1 MKRVVRGAIF
11 AAISFPLAACSDMD
25 DSWLGGKR
33 ANLTAQYPVVDVNFE
48 RIDLIAALA
57 GDAAETR
64 RIRAEAARAQPVQSR
79 ETTFP
84 TGSSEVRVASIE
96 LSMAYQAFYART
108 GALPEASRRLER
120 NRIQDQVFSSSQL
133 ACAVFKRNLRIQES
147 RVGFLSGAAT
157 TVLGGLGAIF
167 TSANTARALA
177 GSAGITSGLGA
188 EFRQAHFANLATEVI
203 TAGIDA
209 KRASIYD
216 QIDTRRHHS
225 ANGALSAYSM
235 ENAIHDTIRYH
246 AACSVDAGFEAAKE
260 AIQLTRNPGLNELDT
275 VVDRVNALRNRLR
288 NPQLPAEQS
297 SVGGSIFGGTS
308 ALAMGAT
315 TSEMPMEMLAGYRN
329 LVREQTRQIYRAIE
343 DRLDD
348 YKALAAYKGDK
359 LSNLRTEL
367 SQVTEK
373 LTAACTVLRGAAD
386 RLLSLDVKNDHTAK
400 IALRIAQLEGDAA
413 KTAVDQ
419 QLRELRWAA
428 DTALLQPI
436 RQAQET
442 WDIHAS
448 RLRAE
453 IAATP
458 EAERLAE
465 VAKEAKALNDQI
477 DALTKKI
484 EPPANKSTDTTPA
497 SNATSDSGR
506 TAPNSSQ
513 GSATSQ
519 PATQG
524 SGASQPATTATAPAP
539 APAADDRCKPDGILG
554 ELIVKDKPAT

>member
-64 RIRAEAARAQPVQSR
+64 RIRAEAARAQPAQSR

-108 GALPEASRRLER
+108 AALPETAGRQER

-133 ACAVFKRNLRIQES
+133 ACAIFKRNLRIQES

-157 TVLGGLGAIF
+157 TVLGGLGAMF

-216 QIDTRRHHS
+216 QIDTRRHHT
-225 ANGALSAYSM
+225 ANGTLSAYSM

-246 AACSVDAGFEAAKE
+246 AACSVDAGFEAAKD
-260 AIQLTRNPGLNELDT
+260 AIQLTRNPGLNELGN
-275 VVDRVNALRNRLR
+275 VIDRVNSLRNRLR
-288 NPQLPAEQS
+288 NPDSADEPPS
-297 SVGGSIFGGTS
+297 GVGGASLRPGSSGSAELGFHIGDLPLQTLSAFRQQ
-308 ALAMGAT
+308 ALA
-315 TSEMPMEMLAGYRN
+315 
-329 LVREQTRQIYRAIE
+329 QTQRLYRAVE
-343 DRLDD
+343 GRLDDLNLLDD
-348 YKALAAYKGDK
+348 YKADSGQMTLAGQLAPLAGAIANACTRMRVLADEMLAIDKTKGFSVDIAARKAQLDGNTANYAVDDK
-359 LSNLRTEL
+359 LRILNWQADAEIIQNAIKAQSLWDIRATRLRGEL
-367 SQVTEK
+367 LKAPDARRAAAAAAEATAMNNKIGELLDPI
-373 LTAACTVLRGAAD
+373 LTAAGKQLASVVDDSACVVGED
-386 RLLSLDVKNDHTAK
+386 SSLGKLVART
-400 IALRIAQLEGDAA
+400 IAL
-413 KTAVDQ
+413 
-419 QLRELRWAA
+419 
-428 DTALLQPI
+428 
-436 RQAQET
+436 
-442 WDIHAS
+442 
-448 RLRAE
+448 
-453 IAATP
+453 
-458 EAERLAE
+458 
-465 VAKEAKALNDQI
+465 
-477 DALTKKI
+477 
-484 EPPANKSTDTTPA
+484 PA
-497 SNATSDSGR
+497 
-506 TAPNSSQ
+506 
-513 GSATSQ
+513 
-519 PATQG
+519 
-524 SGASQPATTATAPAP
+524 
-539 APAADDRCKPDGILG
+539 APAAPP
-554 ELIVKDKPAT
+554 PALVIEEPAPPPPPPVR

>member
-1 MKRVVRGAIF
+1 
-11 AAISFPLAACSDMD
+11 MD

-64 RIRAEAARAQPVQSR
+64 RIRTEAARTQAPPVR
-79 ETTFP
+79 DTTFP
-84 TGSSEVRVASIE
+84 AGSSEVRVASIE

-108 GALPEASRRLER
+108 AALPEATRRLER

-246 AACSVDAGFEAAKE
+246 AACSVDTGFEAAKE

-275 VVDRVNALRNRLR
+275 VVDRVNALRHRLR
-288 NPQLPAEQS
+288 NPESPDERPSGASGASLRPNSPGGAETEFGIGDLPLQTLSAFRQQGLAQTHRLYRTIE
-297 SVGGSIFGGTS
+297 GRLDEFGKLDAYKDTAGQT
-308 ALAMGAT
+308 ALAGK
-315 TSEMPMEMLAGYRN
+315 LAP
-329 LVREQTRQIYRAIE
+329 
-343 DRLDD
+343 
-348 YKALAAYKGDK
+348 LAKSLAD
-359 LSNLRTEL
+359 
-367 SQVTEK
+367 
-373 LTAACTVLRGAAD
+373 ACTRMRTLAD
-386 RLLSLDVKNDHTAK
+386 ELLGIDKTKSYSNDIAAK
-400 IALRIAQLEGDAA
+400 IAQLDGDPTKIAVDGDLRKLHWSADAEVIQGTVKAQSLWDVRAARLRSELLKTPDTGRPDAA
-413 KTAVDQ
+413 
-419 QLRELRWAA
+419 AA
-428 DTALLQPI
+428 
-436 RQAQET
+436 
-442 WDIHAS
+442 
-448 RLRAE
+448 
-453 IAATP
+453 
-458 EAERLAE
+458 
-465 VAKEAKALNDQI
+465 EAKSLSDEVGVLLTPLLTGGKQLATISNDVACAPDDQSALG
-477 DALTKKI
+477 K
-484 EPPANKSTDTTPA
+484 
-497 SNATSDSGR
+497 
-506 TAPNSSQ
+506 
-513 GSATSQ
+513 
-519 PATQG
+519 
-524 SGASQPATTATAPAP
+524 
-539 APAADDRCKPDGILG
+539 
-554 ELIVKDKPAT
+554 LIVKATPVPAPPPVPVIQAPLPQPAPQPSQGG

>member
-64 RIRAEAARAQPVQSR
+64 RIRAEAARAQPAQSR

-108 GALPEASRRLER
+108 AALPEATRRLER

-209 KRASIYD
+209 KRGSIYD
-216 QIDTRRHHS
+216 QIDTRRHHA

-260 AIQLTRNPGLNELDT
+260 AIQLTRNPGLNELDN
-275 VVDRVNALRNRLR
+275 VVDRVNALRHRLR
-288 NPQLPAEQS
+288 NPESPDERASGASGSSLRPSSSGGAEPEFGIGDLPLQ
-297 SVGGSIFGGTS
+297 TLS
-308 ALAMGAT
+308 AFRQQGLAQT
-315 TSEMPMEMLAGYRN
+315 QRLYR
-329 LVREQTRQIYRAIE
+329 TIE
-343 DRLDD
+343 GRLDDLSLLDD
-348 YKALAAYKGDK
+348 YKDASGQTKLAGELAPLAGALATTCTRMRALADAMLAIDKTKGFSSDIAAQMAK
-359 LSNLRTEL
+359 LDGNAANYAVDDTLRKLNWQADAEVIQNAIKAQSLWDIRAARMRSEL
-367 SQVTEK
+367 LKAPDTGRAK
-373 LTAACTVLRGAAD
+373 AAAD
-386 RLLSLDVKNDHTAK
+386 EAQAMNGEIGKLLETILPDDKKDLTK
-400 IALRIAQLEGDAA
+400 ITDDSACKAGEGSTLG
-413 KTAVDQ
+413 K
-419 QLRELRWAA
+419 
-428 DTALLQPI
+428 LL
-436 RQAQET
+436 
-442 WDIHAS
+442 
-448 RLRAE
+448 
-453 IAATP
+453 
-458 EAERLAE
+458 
-465 VAKEAKALNDQI
+465 AKATAQ
-477 DALTKKI
+477 
-484 EPPANKSTDTTPA
+484 TPK
-497 SNATSDSGR
+497 TS
-506 TAPNSSQ
+506 
-513 GSATSQ
+513 
-519 PATQG
+519 
-524 SGASQPATTATAPAP
+524 
-539 APAADDRCKPDGILG
+539 
-554 ELIVKDKPAT
+554 